1 MDIDWNI
8 IKFLWPTSKKFR
20 NIISPPA
27 NLFHATL
34 LVRKSYFGVVTM
46 YKMHCRL
53 IFISLMILL
62 GLSASRSACAELVKG
77 IYLTQTTLENTKY
90 LTYLIN
96 QAKTVGINTFVVDL
110 EIPSKKYQK
119 NIRLIKENNLHYVA
133 RIIVFPTSRHPE
145 QMIDQ
150 SYWEKRY
157 NLVATA
163 ISYGAQEIQLD
174 YIRYTSKQPASSEN
188 AKHVIHVVEFFKKKV
203 TPQGISLQADVF
215 GISSYGESKHIGQN
229 LKMMANTVDALCP
242 MVYPSHFEP
251 FRIHAVTPYETV
263 YRSLRALRTQ
273 FANNLP
279 VKIYAYIEISNYRY
293 PLPGAERRAY
303 VVAQMKA
310 VKDAGANGWYVWSA
324 HNKYGFLFSLLKEL
338 SQHDEGTGI
347 KNAAAE
353 ITFIKAATPS
363 DSKVEEAKAIHT

>member
-1 MDIDWNI
+1 
-8 IKFLWPTSKKFR
+8 
-20 NIISPPA
+20 
-27 NLFHATL
+27 
-34 LVRKSYFGVVTM
+34 
-46 YKMHCRL
+46 
-53 IFISLMILL
+53 
-62 GLSASRSACAELVKG
+62 
-77 IYLTQTTLENTKY
+77 
-90 LTYLIN
+90 
-96 QAKTVGINTFVVDL
+96 
-110 EIPSKKYQK
+110 
-119 NIRLIKENNLHYVA
+119 
-133 RIIVFPTSRHPE
+133 
-145 QMIDQ
+145 
-150 SYWEKRY
+150 
-157 NLVATA
+157 
-163 ISYGAQEIQLD
+163 
-174 YIRYTSKQPASSEN
+174 
-188 AKHVIHVVEFFKKKV
+188 
-203 TPQGISLQADVF
+203 
-215 GISSYGESKHIGQN
+215 
-229 LKMMANTVDALCP
+229 MMANTVDALCP